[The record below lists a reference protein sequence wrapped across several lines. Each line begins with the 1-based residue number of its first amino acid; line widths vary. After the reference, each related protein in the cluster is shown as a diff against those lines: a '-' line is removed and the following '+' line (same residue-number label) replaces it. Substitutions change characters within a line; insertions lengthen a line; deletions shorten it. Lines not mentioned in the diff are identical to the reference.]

1 MNTVDSRSVQSVIS
15 ELSAQHLELAPEGW
29 RQCVEKIAE
38 GYAEVVGGH
47 VYCLNCDGVLQGAQ
61 GHDVHCVTMVARRML
76 ANEPLIHAY
85 LSLDTMECNEQT
97 RSARRFPNSDRRAD
111 RSYSK
116 RRTLSQRADAEC
128 AVPTFLQAKHSV
140 HKS

>member
-1 MNTVDSRSVQSVIS
+1 MNTVDPRSVQSVIS
-15 ELSAQHLELAPEGW
+15 ELNAQHLELAPEGW

-76 ANEPLIHAY
+76 ANEPLIHAH
-85 LSLDTMECNEQT
+85 LSLDLVDCSRQA
-97 RSARRFPNSDRRAD
+97 RSGGRYPKSAHRTY

-116 RRTLSQRADAEC
+116 PRTLSRRADAEY
-128 AVPTFLQAKHSV
+128 AVPTFLQARNPV
-140 HKS
+140 RKS

>member
-1 MNTVDSRSVQSVIS
+1 MNTVDRRSVQSVIS
-15 ELSAQHLELAPEGW
+15 ELSAQHLEVAPEGW

-47 VYCLNCDGVLQGAQ
+47 LYCLNCDGVLQGAQ

-85 LSLDTMECNEQT
+85 LSPDPMDCNGQA
-97 RSARRFPNSDRRAD
+97 RSAMRFPKSIRRTY
-111 RSYSK
+111 RSFSK
-116 RRTLSQRADAEC
+116 PRTLSRRADAEY
-128 AVPTFLQAKHSV
+128 AVPSFLQAKHPAR
-140 HKS
+140 KS

>member
-1 MNTVDSRSVQSVIS
+1 MNTVDPRSVQSVIS

-76 ANEPLIHAY
+76 ANEPLIHAH
-85 LSLDTMECNEQT
+85 LTLDPMDCNGQ
-97 RSARRFPNSDRRAD
+97 ARGTGRFPQSVRRTD

-116 RRTLSQRADAEC
+116 PRTLSRRADAEY
-128 AVPTFLQAKHSV
+128 AAPTFLQAKHPV
-140 HKS
+140 RKS

>member
-1 MNTVDSRSVQSVIS
+1 MNTVDPRSVQSVFT

-47 VYCLNCDGVLQGAQ
+47 LYCLNCDGVLQGAQ

-85 LSLDTMECNEQT
+85 LSLDPMNCSAQARN
-97 RSARRFPNSDRRAD
+97 ARRLPKSIRRTY
-111 RSYSK
+111 RSYGK
-116 RRTLSQRADAEC
+116 PRTLSPRADAEY
-128 AVPTFLQAKHSV
+128 AVPTFLQAKLPV
-140 HKS
+140 RKS

>member
-85 LSLDTMECNEQT
+85 LSLDPMECNEQT
-97 RSARRFPNSDRRAD
+97 RSAKRFPIPDRRAD
-111 RSYSK
+111 RLYSK
-116 RRTLSQRADAEC
+116 RRTLSQRADAEY
-128 AVPTFLQAKHSV
+128 AVPTFLQAKRPV

>member
-1 MNTVDSRSVQSVIS
+1 MNAVASPFFQSVIS

-76 ANEPLIHAY
+76 ANEPLLHAH
-85 LSLDTMECNEQT
+85 LALDPLDVGG
-97 RSARRFPNSDRRAD
+97 RDHRGKPSSKSGHRIY
-111 RSYSK
+111 RSYDK
-116 RRTLSQRADAEC
+116 PRVWPRRPDKQYV
-128 AVPTFLQAKHSV
+128 VPTFLRTAQPWRNS
-140 HKS
+140 

>member
-1 MNTVDSRSVQSVIS
+1 MNTVDPRSVQSVIS
-15 ELSAQHLELAPEGW
+15 ELSAQHLEVAPEGW

-76 ANEPLIHAY
+76 ANEPLIYAH
-85 LSLDTMECNEQT
+85 LSLDPMDCNGQA
-97 RSARRFPNSDRRAD
+97 RSARRFPTSTRRTY

-116 RRTLSQRADAEC
+116 PRTLSRWAGTEY
-128 AVPTFLQAKHSV
+128 AVPTFLQAKRPAR
-140 HKS
+140 KS

>member
-1 MNTVDSRSVQSVIS
+1 MNTVASRAVQSVIS

-47 VYCLNCDGVLQGAQ
+47 IYCLNCDGVLHGAQ

-76 ANEPLIHAY
+76 ANEPLIHAH
-85 LSLDTMECNEQT
+85 LSLDPMDSFGQGHCTEP
-97 RSARRFPNSDRRAD
+97 SFKPG
-111 RSYSK
+111 
-116 RRTLSQRADAEC
+116 RRTYRPYNKPRTWLRSPDTQYV
-128 AVPTFLQAKHSV
+128 VPTFLHAERPV
-140 HKS
+140 RKS